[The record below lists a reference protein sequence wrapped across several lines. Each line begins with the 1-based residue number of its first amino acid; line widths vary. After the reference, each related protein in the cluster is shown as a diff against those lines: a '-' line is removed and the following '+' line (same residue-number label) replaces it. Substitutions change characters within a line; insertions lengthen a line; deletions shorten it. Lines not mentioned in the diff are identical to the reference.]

1 MLNAKAEYATPW
13 GKATNVGCYAPEEQ
27 RTQPAKRLKGVSTR
41 IIWAFSLLFAAALAP
56 AYDEYLS
63 AKQKLD
69 RIEAGHLRAGTRVE
83 LTPPEI
89 NAYIARE
96 APEGVRNP
104 RIVVVSPGVASGTA
118 LVDFNKLQQG
128 QGRQPG
134 WLMSKL
140 LEGER
145 PVSVTAR
152 IRSSDGHAT
161 VDVEKV
167 EISGVQIDGRTL
179 DFLIQNVVLPQ
190 YPDVTVGQP
199 FELGY
204 RIDKL
209 DVRPAAVG
217 IVIGQ

>member
-1 MLNAKAEYATPW
+1 MSHRVIGIISVLVAAT
-13 GKATNVGCYAPEEQ
+13 G
-27 RTQPAKRLKGVSTR
+27 
-41 IIWAFSLLFAAALAP
+41 AAA
-56 AYDEYLS
+56 YDDYLS
-63 AKQKLD
+63 AKQKVD
-69 RIEAGHLRAGTRVE
+69 QIEAGRLSAGTRVE
-83 LTPPEI
+83 LSPPEL

-104 RIVVVSPGVASGTA
+104 KILLVAPGIASGTA
-118 LVDFNKLQQG
+118 LVDFNKLQRG

-134 WLMSKL
+134 WLMTKL
-140 LEGER
+140 FEGER

-152 IRSSDGHAT
+152 IRSAAGRAT

-167 EISGVQIDGRTL
+167 EISGVAVDGRTL

-190 YPDVTVGQP
+190 YPDVSVGRP

-204 RIDKL
+204 HINKL

-217 IVIGQ
+217 IVIGR